1 MQASTE
7 KAAEPGSHLS
17 LELLLCQLGG
27 LYDVAAVAAV
37 QGRNQLGVL
46 DQKGTQLE
54 VWDCLLP
61 LQVAMTV
68 DQYHLKEIQ

>member
-1 MQASTE
+1 M
-7 KAAEPGSHLS
+7 
-17 LELLLCQLGG
+17 ELLLRQLGG
-27 LYDVAAVAAV
+27 LDDVAAIRAL
-37 QGRNQLGVL
+37 QGLNQLGVL

-68 DQYHLKEIQ
+68 DQYYLKSLAQLWR